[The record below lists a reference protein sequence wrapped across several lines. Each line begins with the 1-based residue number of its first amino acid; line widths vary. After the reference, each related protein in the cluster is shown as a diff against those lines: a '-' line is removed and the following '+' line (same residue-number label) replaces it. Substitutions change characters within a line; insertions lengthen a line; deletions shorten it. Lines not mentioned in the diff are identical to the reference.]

1 MEPVVG
7 QEFNDPIC
15 RQPSQLSHATEF
27 NCKHTIISTATVDFS
42 GWKCKWYLYSE
53 KTRCRYVL
61 DDGRSSTFLPTQ
73 KWTRRYQKALLNSW
87 NNAKTWDIP
96 ALAMAKRSQRRR
108 AIVTFKVLDEE
119 ALARST
125 ARAELGSDALLV
137 VTENCRLSF
146 SQTHTHTRGYMDGRV
161 HVYMC
166 IYIIYIIYN
175 M

>member
-15 RQPSQLSHATEF
+15 RQPSQLSHAAEF

-73 KWTRRYQKALLNSW
+73 K
-87 NNAKTWDIP
+87 
-96 ALAMAKRSQRRR
+96 
-108 AIVTFKVLDEE
+108 
-119 ALARST
+119 
-125 ARAELGSDALLV
+125 
-137 VTENCRLSF
+137 
-146 SQTHTHTRGYMDGRV
+146 
-161 HVYMC
+161 
-166 IYIIYIIYN
+166 
-175 M
+175 

>member
-146 SQTHTHTRGYMDGRV
+146 SQTHTHGAIWMGVCMSICAYT
-161 HVYMC
+161 
-166 IYIIYIIYN
+166 
-175 M
+175 